1 MLQKLQGFGRKLLPP
16 PLRRQL
22 VRLTRWPP
30 VGKVNFEN
38 LRRLEPISRSWGGDR
53 GQPIDRYHVGQFL
66 EQHRADISGHVM
78 EIGDNQYTRRFGGK
92 AVSQSDVLHVEADL
106 PGVTIVADL
115 AHAPH
120 LSDNQFDCIICTQTL
135 QLIPDMLAAVLTLHR
150 LLKPG
155 GVLLVTGPANSP
167 LAIDEAKK
175 WGDFWRFT
183 TFGLHQLLSQAFAP
197 EMVTV
202 QGYGNVL
209 SVTAFMY
216 GLATEELTIDELNYA
231 DPQFELLVAGRAIKQ
246 RSLHERR

>member
-1 MLQKLQGFGRKLLPP
+1 MLQKLQGLSRKLLPP
-16 PLRRQL
+16 LLRHQL
-22 VRLTRWPP
+22 VRATRWPP
-30 VGKVNFEN
+30 VGRVNFEN
-38 LRRLEPISRSWGGDR
+38 LRRLEPISHSWGGDR
-53 GQPIDRYHVGQFL
+53 GQPIDRYYIEQFL
-66 EQHRADISGHVM
+66 EQHRSDISGHVM

-92 AVSQSDVLHVEADL
+92 AVSKSDVLHMEAGL

-115 AHAPH
+115 AHSPH

-135 QLIPDMLAAVLTLHR
+135 QFIPNMLAAVFTLHR
-150 LLKPG
+150 LLKPD

-167 LAIDEAKK
+167 LGMDEARK

-183 TFGLHQLLSQAFAP
+183 TFGMRHLLSQAFAL

-209 SVTAFMY
+209 SAIAFMH
-216 GLATEELTIDELNYA
+216 GLATEELTIDELNYT

-246 RSLHERR
+246 SELL